1 MVEWFY
7 LVQTGFAVAA
17 GLFVL
22 GLGIIGKLPSLW
34 SVGALALVL
43 LGLIAQFVVSA
54 VLVAGGARAE
64 VDTVEFFA
72 YLLVASM
79 VPVGTGFWALVERNR
94 WSTII
99 LGVAALTI
107 AVMLVRM
114 HQIWTGSYS

>member
-17 GLFVL
+17 GLFAL
-22 GLGIIGKLPSLW
+22 GLGAFGRLPSLW
-34 SVGALALVL
+34 SVGSLTVVL
-43 LGLIAQFVVSA
+43 LGLIAQFVVSV
-54 VLVAGGARAE
+54 VLVTGGQRAQ

-72 YLLVASM
+72 YLLVAIM
-79 VPVGTGFWALVERNR
+79 VPVGAGFWALVERNR

-99 LGVAALTI
+99 LGVSALTI

-114 HQIWTGSYS
+114 HQIWTGSY